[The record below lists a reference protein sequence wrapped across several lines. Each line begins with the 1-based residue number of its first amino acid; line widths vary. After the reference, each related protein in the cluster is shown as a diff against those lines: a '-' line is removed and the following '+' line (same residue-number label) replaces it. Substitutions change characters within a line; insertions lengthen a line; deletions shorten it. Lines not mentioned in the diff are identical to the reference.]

1 LKGKLLWVI
10 DMSKKGVILFL
21 MLQIIKKFS
30 FSGKKKLKG
39 KDRKNALWAER
50 QIREMAKL
58 GGKLV
63 L

>member
-1 LKGKLLWVI
+1 
-10 DMSKKGVILFL
+10 
-21 MLQIIKKFS
+21 MLQSIKKF
-30 FSGKKKLKG
+30 FSLEKKEKKNKNGKG
-39 KDRKNALWAER
+39 KNAWAER

>member
-1 LKGKLLWVI
+1 MMKKIMDRLKRVFG
-10 DMSKKGVILFL
+10 GV
-21 MLQIIKKFS
+21 KVDK
-30 FSGKKKLKG
+30 
-39 KDRKNALWAER
+39 WAEE

>member
-1 LKGKLLWVI
+1 MTEKW
-10 DMSKKGVILFL
+10 VILFL
-21 MLQIIKKFS
+21 MIQVIKKFCQNRIGIY
-30 FSGKKKLKG
+30 FRKIGDKQKKVSKSKWG
-39 KDRKNALWAER
+39 ER

>member
-1 LKGKLLWVI
+1 MLQIFKKIFPSGKKNLKGKE
-10 DMSKKGVILFL
+10 K
-21 MLQIIKKFS
+21 
-30 FSGKKKLKG
+30 
-39 KDRKNALWAER
+39 KNAMWAER

>member
-1 LKGKLLWVI
+1 MINKR
-10 DMSKKGVILFL
+10 VILFL
-21 MLQIIKKFS
+21 MLQIIRKIFPK
-30 FSGKKKLKG
+30 GKKKLKG
-39 KDRKNALWAER
+39 KEGKNTLWAER

>member
-1 LKGKLLWVI
+1 
-10 DMSKKGVILFL
+10 
-21 MLQIIKKFS
+21 MLQSIKKF
-30 FSGKKKLKG
+30 FSLEKKGNKSK
-39 KDRKNALWAER
+39 RKVEKNKWAER

>member
-1 LKGKLLWVI
+1 
-10 DMSKKGVILFL
+10 MSEKEVILFL
-21 MLQIIKKFS
+21 MLQIIKKIS
-30 FSGKKKLKG
+30 SLGKKNLKG
-39 KDRKNALWAER
+39 KERKNALWAER

>member
-1 LKGKLLWVI
+1 
-10 DMSKKGVILFL
+10 MSEKGVILFL
-21 MLQIIKKFS
+21 MLQIFKKIFQNRKGS
-30 FSGKKKLKG
+30 LKG
-39 KDRKNALWAER
+39 KEKKNNAMWAEK